1 MSRKRSSNESVPQ
14 RTSSFHLNRRNFMT
28 DDGGYMYYVWDE
40 EKKTEIPLK
49 LSVGDISPLDG
60 KVVTQETIVLLDQ
73 MDHDEDLGDRYEEEN
88 ADFRMR
94 NAEVA
99 AEDDDGAH
107 TPAIENLPDPAGD
120 PAALLSLD
128 EMSEDPRIAQLRAFL
143 ETLTQEQQDLCWDY
157 FGQMLQQ
164 TEIAAA
170 ENAAK
175 GTNISRQTINM
186 RLRRI
191 LKLAAECFGVEP
203 PKKQVHKRKE

>member
-1 MSRKRSSNESVPQ
+1 MGKRNNEEPLIPK
-14 RTSSFHLNRRNFMT
+14 RTSKYSTNRRNFMT
-28 DDGGYMYYVWDE
+28 GEGGYVYYRWDE
-40 EKKTEIPLK
+40 IKQKEVPIT
-49 LSVGDISPLDG
+49 LSVGDISPVDG
-60 KVVTQETIVLLDQ
+60 KVVTQEMILLLDQ

-99 AEDDDGAH
+99 AEDDDGIH

-128 EMSEDPRIAQLRAFL
+128 EMPEDPRIAQLRAFL
-143 ETLTQEQQDLCWDY
+143 ETLTQEQQNLCWDY

-191 LKLAAECFGVEP
+191 LNLAAECFGVEP